1 MTIGEVFKKEITRP
15 IKGVIT
21 VGGSESAEEIK
32 QELEEYVVT
41 REIRKHM
48 RTLYTNYCKS
58 LDGKTTDIGVWVS
71 GFFGSGKSH
80 FERINAALLDNSVI
94 DGREAI
100 EYFIDEDKLDD
111 EMLIADIRRAASVP
125 TDVIQFNIDS
135 RSEMTGK
142 HNKEAIGYVLLKVFN
157 EMQGFCGAIPLV
169 ADIERSLS
177 KRGLY
182 DEFKA
187 KFEEIYGSP
196 WVESRDEFDYVQDEV
211 VESLVAIGA
220 MSEEAARN
228 TCEKI
233 ALNYSMDTESFAK
246 LVKSYIDS
254 KGRHHH
260 VVFVIDEIGQYIG
273 EDDDLMLNLQTV
285 AEDLGK
291 ICQGQ
296 AWIMVTSQQD
306 IDSITKTRSD
316 NFSKIQGRF
325 ATRLSLS
332 STNVDEVIRERI
344 LKKNQTGHDALCL
357 LYDTTETLL
366 KNLILWND
374 EINKPLYSDRE
385 NFAAVY
391 PFIPYQ
397 FNMVGSILTAIRT
410 YGASGKHLADGER
423 SMLALFKEAAV
434 RLKDRE
440 PGELVPLHMFYD
452 SLEQFL
458 DHSHSSVISRAYDNP
473 YLNPDRED
481 DNFTINVLKTLFL
494 IKYIKEIVPTPEN
507 ITSLMVSHVND
518 NRMELQGKVE
528 KALELLVKQ
537 MLVSRNGNK
546 YIFLTNEEQEINRS
560 ISAMHIELDERTRMI
575 SELIFEEIYTE
586 SKFKSAKFGN
596 RYSFGFKQMVDEKY
610 YKTNNDYP
618 MTLRILTP
626 DSDEA
631 TTDDGT
637 MRFLSG
643 QDNVVLI
650 VLPQNRAFIDELVS
664 AKQIEKYMTS
674 GAIGNLEKYE
684 QIKAGKSVEMRD
696 KRRNAKIYLEDAL
709 KDAVVYVGG
718 DRIQSS
724 SKDIRSKINEGLEK
738 LINTLYHKLSYIT
751 MPVTEG
757 DILSVLTDNGGQLS
771 LDNEG
776 SKANEFAISDVR
788 DFIARNSAQKHS
800 KTSLKSLLDTFRLAP
815 YGFVELDVQWI
826 VAKLLKQ
833 GDITLYM
840 NGEIVNLLNKDA
852 REILRYLTRKEYFEK
867 LMIEP
872 KVKARQDQIKAAKGV
887 IKDLFGVSCLSDDED
902 VIMRDFKRYADN
914 LKRELERIEYNYG
927 TQPKYPGKAVIA
939 KGKSLLTEILL
950 IQFPVEFFNTVKGK
964 EGALL
969 DFAEDY
975 EPVKK
980 FFGTRENPGEQKKIF
995 DDVLRILGIY
1005 ERSKTY
1011 IVDREIE
1018 DTAAEIRKIIN
1029 NPNPYNEIHK
1039 LPPLR
1044 DTFIA
1049 ANVKLLSQMAEPVKA
1064 AIADARQR
1072 VFEELNG
1079 KLCHDKLTDKFVRL
1093 FQELKE
1099 KAERCND
1106 VAALKA
1112 ITSEADALKLRCL
1125 NEINEME
1132 IKLTPVTPPPVIDGG
1147 GNGDTPPV
1155 APPPAKPVKKRKSV
1169 SIKTINNATTWQIE
1183 TEDDVKRYVAEL
1195 EKRLLATLEDN
1206 TVINIEF

>member
-21 VGGSESAEEIK
+21 VGGSESDDEIK

-100 EYFIDEDKLDD
+100 EYFIDGDKLDD

-157 EMQGFCGAIPLV
+157 EMQGFCSAIPPV
-169 ADIERSLS
+169 ADFERSLS

-182 DEFKA
+182 EEFKA
-187 KFEEIYGSP
+187 KFEEIYGSA
-196 WVESRDEFDYVQDEV
+196 WFESRDDFDYLQDEIV
-211 VESLVAIGA
+211 DALVAAGA
-220 MSEEAARN
+220 MSEDTARS

-233 ALNYSMDTESFAK
+233 TLTVNYNMDTQSFAK

-254 KGRHHH
+254 KGKHHH
-260 VVFVIDEIGQYIG
+260 VVFIIDEIGQYIG

-306 IDSITKTRSD
+306 IDSITKIRSD

-332 STNVDEVIRERI
+332 SANVDEVIRERI
-344 LKKNQTGHDALCL
+344 LKKNPSGHDALCL
-357 LYDTTETLL
+357 LYDETESLL
-366 KNLILWND
+366 KNLILWDD

-410 YGASGKHLADGER
+410 YGASGKHLADRER
-423 SMLALFKEAAV
+423 PMLALFKEAAV
-434 RLKDRE
+434 RLKDKE

-458 DHSHSSVISRAYDNP
+458 DSSHSSVITRAYDNP
-473 YLNPDRED
+473 YLNPDHED
-481 DNFTINVLKTLFL
+481 DNFTVNVLKTLFL
-494 IKYIKEIVPTPEN
+494 IKYIKEIVPNPNN

-518 NRMELQGKVE
+518 NRLELQGKVE

-537 MLVSRNGNK
+537 MLVSRNGDR

-560 ISAMHIELDERTRMI
+560 ISAIQVELDERTRMI
-575 SELIFEEIYTE
+575 PELIFEDLYKDN
-586 SKFKSAKFGN
+586 KFKSAKFGS
-596 RYSFGFKQMVDEKY
+596 RYSFGFRQMVDEKY

-631 TTDDGT
+631 TTNDGT

-643 QDNVVLI
+643 QDNVVLV
-650 VLPQNRAFIDELVS
+650 VLPQDRNFIDELVS
-664 AKQIEKYMTS
+664 ARQIEKYLIS
-674 GAIGNLEKYE
+674 GAGGNLEKYE
-684 QIKAGKSVEMRD
+684 QIKAVKSTEMQE
-696 KRRNAKIYLEDAL
+696 KRSEARNHL
-709 KDAVVYVGG
+709 KDALQKAAIYVGG
-718 DRIQSS
+718 DRIESS
-724 SKDIRSKINEGLEK
+724 QKDITDKINAGLEK
-738 LINTLYHKLSYIT
+738 LVNMLYHKLSYIT
-751 MPVTEG
+751 VPVTEG
-757 DILSVLTDNGGQLS
+757 DILSVLTDNGGQHS

-776 SKANEFAISDVR
+776 SKANEFAVSDVR

-800 KTSLKSLLDTFRLAP
+800 KTSLKSLLDTFRAAP

-826 VAKLLKQ
+826 AAKLLKQ
-833 GDITLYM
+833 GDITLYV

-852 REILRYLTRKEYFEK
+852 KEILRYLTRKEYFEK

-872 KVKARQDQIKAAKGV
+872 KVKARQDQIKAAKNV
-887 IKDLFGVSCLSDDED
+887 IKDLFGVSCPSDDED

-914 LKRELERIEYNYG
+914 LKRELERIERNYSV
-927 TQPKYPGKAVIA
+927 QPKYPGKAVIA
-939 KGKSLLTEILL
+939 KGRSLLNEILL
-950 IQFPVEFFNTVKGK
+950 IQYPIEFFKAVKDK
-964 EGALL
+964 EDDLL
-969 DFAEDY
+969 DFTDDY
-975 EPVKK
+975 DPVKK
-980 FFGTRENPGEQKKIF
+980 FFGTVENPGDQKKIF

-1018 DTAAEIRKIIN
+1018 DTAAQIGKIIN
-1029 NPNPYNEIHK
+1029 DPDPYHEICK
-1039 LPPLR
+1039 LNPLR
-1044 DTFIA
+1044 DKFIA

-1072 VFEELNG
+1072 VFEELED
-1079 KLCHDKLTDKFVRL
+1079 KLCRSKLSDKFVRL
-1093 FQELKE
+1093 FGELKE
-1099 KAERCND
+1099 KAEMCND
-1106 VAALKA
+1106 VAALQA
-1112 ITSEADALKLRCL
+1112 ITTEADALKLRCL
-1125 NEINEME
+1125 NEIIDTEA
-1132 IKLTPVTPPPVIDGG
+1132 KTAPPVQSPVSSGD
-1147 GNGDTPPV
+1147 GDTP
-1155 APPPAKPVKKRKSV
+1155 APTAAKPVKKRKSV
-1169 SIKTINNATTWQIE
+1169 SIKTINNASTWQIE
-1183 TEDDVKRYVAEL
+1183 TEDDVKKYVAEL
-1195 EKRLLATLEDN
+1195 EKRLIAALEDN